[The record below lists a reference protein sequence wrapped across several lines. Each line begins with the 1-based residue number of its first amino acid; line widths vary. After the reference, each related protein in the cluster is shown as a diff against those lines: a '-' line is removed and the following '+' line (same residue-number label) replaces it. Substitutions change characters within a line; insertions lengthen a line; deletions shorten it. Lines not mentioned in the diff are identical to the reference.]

1 MPRMSRG
8 SASDGAEERPWEVP
22 EGGDGQR
29 HQDQDGQQQQQQ
41 ENMDQADWHWDR
53 TGRDT
58 AESDNNQ
65 NNVIVDE
72 EILRGGDVNVS
83 LIMSEA
89 SEEGEESEDEND
101 Y

>member
-41 ENMDQADWHWDR
+41 ENMDQAD
-53 TGRDT
+53 
-58 AESDNNQ
+58 
-65 NNVIVDE
+65 
-72 EILRGGDVNVS
+72 
-83 LIMSEA
+83 
-89 SEEGEESEDEND
+89 
-101 Y
+101 